1 MESILFIVWRES
13 IEGVLIVSILYTY
26 LMRSEQGRQGLK
38 YLWAGVAGGLGLSL
52 VLGLATLWIQSDLQ
66 ERQMEYFRIGLEF
79 AAAALMTQMVLWMRR
94 RGPQLKHSLQSGVD
108 RAMDSGS
115 LIGVSVVA
123 LLSIAREGA
132 ETVVYVYGLGLEHGA
147 AGMSITGAVA
157 LGFVLALATA
167 WGVSKGVRFLNYRV
181 FFRVTE
187 IILLF
192 SAAGLVVGG
201 VSGLVAMD
209 ILPALVG
216 TLWNTSAILDSGS
229 RVGSIVAALTGYRSQ
244 PSLILVLAYAAFWV
258 LTLTL
263 LNRPVARPAANT
275 RAAA

>member
-13 IEGVLIVSILYTY
+13 IEAVLIVSILYTY

-38 YLWAGVAGGLGLSL
+38 YLWAGVAGGLGLSV
-52 VLGLATLWIQSDLQ
+52 VLGLSTLWIQSDLQ
-66 ERQMEYFRIGLEF
+66 EQQMEYFRIGMQF

-94 RGPQLKHSLQSGVD
+94 RGPQLKHTLQSGVD
-108 RAMDSGS
+108 RAMGSGS

-147 AGMSITGAVA
+147 ASLSIAAAVA
-157 LGFVLALATA
+157 LGFGLALATA
-167 WGVSKGVRFLNYRV
+167 WAVSKGVRFLNYRV

-187 IILLF
+187 VILLF
-192 SAAGLVVGG
+192 SAAGLLVGG

-209 ILPALVG
+209 ALPALVG

-244 PSLILVLAYAAFWV
+244 PSLILVLAYAAFWAI
-258 LTLTL
+258 TLML
-263 LNRPVARPAANT
+263 LKRPAARPAGSA